1 MECKRYF
8 VKVGDREIE
17 ITPEVLE
24 VIHEYIHRPMSLEEL
39 AAKLG
44 LETWED
50 AYIFIKRIPGWLM
63 WMPISLW
70 RYHYK
75 RCGFEYLPPT
85 PPAETVERQEAP
97 TAEAKGEA
105 SEAQA

>member
-44 LETWED
+44 LETWEE

-75 RCGFEYLPPT
+75 RCGLEYLPPT
-85 PPAETVERQEAP
+85 PPEAEEQQAP
-97 TAEAKGEA
+97 TGEA
-105 SEAQA
+105 GEGAEAQA